1 MEFLSRV
8 GDSFL
13 YAIFD
18 SLFEKLKEY
27 LSDQLWDSKEEIHV
41 HMESWKTLLPKI
53 MAVLQHAE
61 ENQIANQFVQ
71 SSLDDLRDLA
81 YDMEYIL
88 EEFVID
94 AKRSELIA
102 ESRPSKRQRNIFD
115 VISNVFSGVTNI
127 FSFNKAKPNQEI
139 KSMVMDLSGRLQKIE
154 NGMCSLNLTNLAL
167 KLEDMSH
174 KVAVR
179 RLPESSLLEDK
190 VWGRDRDKDAILQ
203 RLLEDGGSLEQDFVI
218 PIVGMGGLGKTTL
231 ARLIYNDEKL
241 KDRFDLKEWVCVSDE
256 FDVAQITRTI
266 LEHVTDEKCEFVFSK
281 LQEKLKEKLSG
292 RKFFLVLDDVW
303 NKEYGKWDVLKRPF
317 MSGAPGSKII
327 VTTRNKDVGTMMR
340 GDEGVYN
347 LELLQDDACLPLF
360 ARHALGKENFDA
372 HPNLQDVGEKLVK
385 RCKRLPL
392 ALKTLCGVLRG
403 KLRRDEWE
411 NVLNSDIWRSSEERS
426 GILPAL
432 RLSYNHLPSHLKRCF
447 AYCALFPH
455 NYEFKEKEL
464 VLLWMAEGL
473 LQQQSHGKKQMEEEI
488 GHQYFH
494 ELLSRSLF
502 QQSSTNKSRF
512 VMHDLINDLA
522 IDVAGE
528 IYCNLEHSM
537 GNEKLKNARHLSFTP
552 HSYEIS
558 KRFIVLDKLKHLRT
572 FLLLKVIDIHF
583 GRYYLF
589 KRILHDLPT
598 LNRLRVLS
606 LCHYYQI
613 SKLPV
618 SFENL
623 KHIRYIDLSGTSIK
637 CIPESVGSLLFLQTL
652 LLCSCRE
659 LSKLPVTIGNL
670 IDLHHLDIT
679 DTPSLKEMPSGIGN
693 LKNLL
698 TLSKFIVG
706 KASGMMTRLSN
717 LKNLS
722 QLQGRLSILD
732 LQNVLNVQ
740 EAREANLDK
749 ILGLEELILEWIAL
763 DNDQKESV
771 LEMQVLSLLKPH
783 SNLKSLKISC
793 YGGESFPKWVG
804 DPLLFL
810 NLSSMKLSC
819 CERCTLLPSLGRLP
833 ILKEL
838 IIESMNS
845 IKAISSEFYG
855 QRDSFPS
862 LVELVFKNMSNW
874 EEWSSPAR
882 SAGEFPCLRKLVIEN
897 CPKLLGQLP
906 SNLSSLK
913 ELDVRGCNGKLL
925 KSLGD
930 VSSLTYLR
938 IKQISELICLPMSLP
953 SLKELSIGDC
963 NGVLLKSMVDLTSLT
978 KLEIWKISELTCL
991 PMSMSLPSLKELSI
1005 GDCNGVLL
1013 KSMVDLT
1020 SLTNLRIWKISEPT
1034 CLPMSM
1040 SLPSLKELSIGDCN
1054 GVLLKSMVDLTSLTN
1069 LRIWKISEPTCLPM
1083 SMSLPSLKELS
1094 IGDCNGVL
1102 LKSMVDLTSLTN
1114 LRIEQI
1120 SELTCLPESFIQSCT
1135 ALETL
1140 GIADCNDLTCLW
1152 EEGIEIE
1159 QSLLPFN
1166 LKHLSLKSCRA
1177 LESLP
1182 NAMMMRM
1189 DGSSSSNTSMLMS
1202 RLERLEI
1209 CGCNSLKSF
1218 PRGKLPHSL
1227 KYLRIENC
1235 EGLESLPD
1243 VDGDYYNSDLHS
1255 EIRNLPC
1262 FYSSQGSCHQLP
1274 AFLKEFTVTDG
1285 GEWLESFPEKML
1297 QHCTRLQSIS
1307 IGNLVRLSI
1316 SDSEVLESLPKE
1328 LALYTPNL
1336 NSLEIRYCENFK
1348 SLPNTMYQLKSLQN
1362 LLMQDCP
1369 SIESIPD
1376 GGLSPNLK
1384 HLQLDSCKNLKCVP
1398 NSMCRLTSLD
1408 ELSVHGEA
1416 LTMDL
1421 QNLTSLRS
1429 LGIEQKL
1436 PLDIVLPSSL
1446 TSLAIWFEENLE
1458 SIPGKLFQNLSSLDS
1473 LFIQGCPKL
1482 RSLPREAF
1490 TPSLSELHIT
1500 NCPHLE
1506 QHFEEKGDYWT
1517 LTWSIPC
1524 IEINE

>member
-537 GNEKLKNARHLSFTP
+537 
-552 HSYEIS
+552 
-558 KRFIVLDKLKHLRT
+558 
-572 FLLLKVIDIHF
+572 
-583 GRYYLF
+583 
-589 KRILHDLPT
+589 
-598 LNRLRVLS
+598 
-606 LCHYYQI
+606 
-613 SKLPV
+613 
-618 SFENL
+618 
-623 KHIRYIDLSGTSIK
+623 
-637 CIPESVGSLLFLQTL
+637 
-652 LLCSCRE
+652 
-659 LSKLPVTIGNL
+659 
-670 IDLHHLDIT
+670 
-679 DTPSLKEMPSGIGN
+679 
-693 LKNLL
+693 
-698 TLSKFIVG
+698 
-706 KASGMMTRLSN
+706 
-717 LKNLS
+717 
-722 QLQGRLSILD
+722 
-732 LQNVLNVQ
+732 
-740 EAREANLDK
+740 
-749 ILGLEELILEWIAL
+749 
-763 DNDQKESV
+763 
-771 LEMQVLSLLKPH
+771 
-783 SNLKSLKISC
+783 
-793 YGGESFPKWVG
+793 
-804 DPLLFL
+804 
-810 NLSSMKLSC
+810 
-819 CERCTLLPSLGRLP
+819 
-833 ILKEL
+833 
-838 IIESMNS
+838 
-845 IKAISSEFYG
+845 
-855 QRDSFPS
+855 
-862 LVELVFKNMSNW
+862 
-874 EEWSSPAR
+874 
-882 SAGEFPCLRKLVIEN
+882 
-897 CPKLLGQLP
+897 
-906 SNLSSLK
+906 
-913 ELDVRGCNGKLL
+913 
-925 KSLGD
+925 
-930 VSSLTYLR
+930 
-938 IKQISELICLPMSLP
+938 
-953 SLKELSIGDC
+953 
-963 NGVLLKSMVDLTSLT
+963 
-978 KLEIWKISELTCL
+978 
-991 PMSMSLPSLKELSI
+991 
-1005 GDCNGVLL
+1005 
-1013 KSMVDLT
+1013 
-1020 SLTNLRIWKISEPT
+1020 
-1034 CLPMSM
+1034 
-1040 SLPSLKELSIGDCN
+1040 
-1054 GVLLKSMVDLTSLTN
+1054 
-1069 LRIWKISEPTCLPM
+1069 
-1083 SMSLPSLKELS
+1083 
-1094 IGDCNGVL
+1094 
-1102 LKSMVDLTSLTN
+1102 
-1114 LRIEQI
+1114 
-1120 SELTCLPESFIQSCT
+1120 
-1135 ALETL
+1135 
-1140 GIADCNDLTCLW
+1140 DCNDLTCLW